1 MMSVYYLVFSIFQIQ
16 RKYVLSY
23 PIDPLYFVGDE
34 TWGDFIC
41 RGGVT
46 IKDNSECVDACKK
59 LGLTSDGTN
68 TMKMHDFCFKNKIEG
83 KCYRDNGKLSNLK
96 KDASLICKKE
106 GNPYILSC

>member
-1 MMSVYYLVFSIFQIQ
+1 MMYYLIFSIFQIQ

-59 LGLTSDGTN
+59 LGLTSDAT
-68 TMKMHDFCFKNKIEG
+68 TDMKGNIHGRKIYPSRLTKFETAV
-83 KCYRDNGKLSNLK
+83 L
-96 KDASLICKKE
+96 
-106 GNPYILSC
+106 